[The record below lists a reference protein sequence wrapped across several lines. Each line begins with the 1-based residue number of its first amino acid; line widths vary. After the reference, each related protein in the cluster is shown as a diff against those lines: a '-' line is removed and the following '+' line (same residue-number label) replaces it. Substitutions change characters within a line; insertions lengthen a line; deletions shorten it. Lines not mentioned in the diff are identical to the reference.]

1 MSYYL
6 SKSVHK
12 WGGQKYPKICPW
24 ILHIA
29 EVDVQFQY
37 CCRVKQKLCKKYV
50 YKVDIFVTYRLFI
63 QKLFPFS
70 MFLVFNL
77 YICVLQLLLYTFV
90 AKDPLDFETLLYTRI
105 TTHIVLHINRAW
117 HIIIKIFTVASFIF
131 SLLKIRSKPPYGV
144 IPCRNRIK
152 KIHDNVRNYGL
163 LVGSFRP

>member
-1 MSYYL
+1 MLTNGEVKNTQKSAPEYYTL
-6 SKSVHK
+6 PKLMCSFNSVVEFK
-12 WGGQKYPKICPW
+12 NK
-24 ILHIA
+24 
-29 EVDVQFQY
+29 
-37 CCRVKQKLCKKYV
+37 VKQKVCKKYV